1 MKLTK
6 QTLIEMITKTIN
18 EEIKVDIKVGDIIL
32 GGKFKNK
39 RIEVKD
45 IGKDEYGQPTINGK
59 SILKFSIEKNLP
71 NEKKSKQTREEEK
84 ENKNKRRRK

>member
-6 QTLIEMITKTIN
+6 RILIEMITKAIN

-59 SILKFSIEKNLP
+59 SILKFNIEKNLP
-71 NEKKSKQTREEEK
+71 NEKKSKRTREEEK
-84 ENKNKRRRK
+84 ENKKEK